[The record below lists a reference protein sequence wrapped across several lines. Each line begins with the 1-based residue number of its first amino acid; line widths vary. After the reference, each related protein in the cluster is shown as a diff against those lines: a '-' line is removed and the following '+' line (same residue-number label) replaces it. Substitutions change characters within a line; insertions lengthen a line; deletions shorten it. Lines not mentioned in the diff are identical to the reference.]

1 MVFFRPLVGISCG
14 YFSPKKSFVMSF
26 KKNKSSEIKG
36 LALHDGSYME
46 IVAGD

>member
-1 MVFFRPLVGISCG
+1 
-14 YFSPKKSFVMSF
+14 MSF